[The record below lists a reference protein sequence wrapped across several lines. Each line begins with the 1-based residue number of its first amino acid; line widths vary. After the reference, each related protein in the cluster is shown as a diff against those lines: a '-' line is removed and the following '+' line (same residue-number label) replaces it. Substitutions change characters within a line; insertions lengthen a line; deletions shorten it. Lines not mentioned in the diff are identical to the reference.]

1 MAVVKCDFFILFN
14 RFFCENSYDNAFTFS
29 PLLKFLKYFIK
40 CKKFSTLN
48 PRFCLILVP
57 PQGTLWPKG
66 SGQTLFFFTQIQK
79 VSNHEK
85 QLFENFDNDCL
96 YWLTWTKIEKMGIFK
111 GSILKKVPICALL
124 IDRDPE
130 KAIRSL
136 PVGLKIYF
144 YYYHRI
150 ILYWD
155 YRLSLWYMRRIR
167 AKDTFQ
173 GVK

>member
-1 MAVVKCDFFILFN
+1 MAVVKCDFFILFD

-40 CKKFSTLN
+40 CRKYCTLYPNKKSL
-48 PRFCLILVP
+48 
-57 PQGTLWPKG
+57 QSWE
-66 SGQTLFFFTQIQK
+66 LFK
-79 VSNHEK
+79 NH
-85 QLFENFDNDCL
+85 DNDGFL
-96 YWLTWTKIEKMGIFK
+96 LIDLDKIM
-111 GSILKKVPICALL
+111 KKVPICALL

-130 KAIRSL
+130 KEIRSR
-136 PVGLKIYF
+136 PFGLKIYF

-155 YRLSLWYMRRIR
+155 FRLSLWYMRRIR

-173 GVK
+173 RVNKR